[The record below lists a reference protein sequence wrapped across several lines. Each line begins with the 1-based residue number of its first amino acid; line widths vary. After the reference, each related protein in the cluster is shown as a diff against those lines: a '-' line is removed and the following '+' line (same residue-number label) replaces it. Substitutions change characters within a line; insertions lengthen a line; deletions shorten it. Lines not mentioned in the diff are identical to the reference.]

1 MKSFNQLNNLNMS
14 NFTKWL
20 VDNGY
25 TTSEDK
31 TTIEG
36 ELSGPESDYLYQQF
50 LDEGGE
56 DE

>member
-1 MKSFNQLNNLNMS
+1 MS

>member
-1 MKSFNQLNNLNMS
+1 MS
-14 NFTKWL
+14 KFTKWL

-31 TTIEG
+31 ETIES
-36 ELSGPESDYLYQQF
+36 EISGPEADQLYEIF
-50 LDEGGE
+50 LNEEGE